1 LQAEA
6 ETKRSPKV
14 PHKRR
19 FGGAGNVSV
28 PMFLHQWYSLGQ
40 KVEDKAADVFK
51 AKGKFV
57 AKHPFVWICLF
68 CVVAAVC
75 AIGLSRI
82 EVRSMWKVRA
92 GLCC

>member
-1 LQAEA
+1 
-6 ETKRSPKV
+6 
-14 PHKRR
+14 
-19 FGGAGNVSV
+19 
-28 PMFLHQWYSLGQ
+28 MFLHQWYSLGQ

-51 AKGKFV
+51 AKGKLV